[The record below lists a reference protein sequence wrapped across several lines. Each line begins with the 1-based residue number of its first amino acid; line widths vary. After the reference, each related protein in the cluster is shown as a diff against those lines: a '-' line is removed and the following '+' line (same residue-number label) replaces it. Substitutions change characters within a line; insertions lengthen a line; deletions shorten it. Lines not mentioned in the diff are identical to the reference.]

1 MGTRSSVHMA
11 SVVTVADVASW
22 LKSQFPEA
30 KCAAEVRSNHIDG
43 AVLRSMSEVEL
54 EQHMS
59 IESFGLRRKIYW
71 AIQALPAAD
80 KAPAKRES
88 VSKKRVISAKEA
100 NALQSPGTVVTS
112 TRAEARRLQEVIAL
126 STTEKSLKEGTSS
139 SLKRKA
145 TRPLP
150 ADSHHLDKLEQ
161 KQLQQ
166 GIEASKALHA
176 AQQKSKNAPRTAK
189 AASTKQAARPK
200 AAAKSAKA
208 GTKSQA
214 NSAGAVAAAKNA
226 QTGPPVGSTVWVDW
240 HGICPAKVAKA
251 TRWPGW
257 YMCHFEDQE
266 KVEKANVLLGTD
278 SSGGTPL
285 PWRKTRAELEALLAT
300 SVK

>member
-1 MGTRSSVHMA
+1 MA
-11 SVVTVADVASW
+11 SGVTVADVASW

-30 KCAAEVRSNHIDG
+30 KAAIANIRSNHIDG

-54 EQHMS
+54 EQHML

-80 KAPAKRES
+80 TAPPKHES
-88 VSKKRVISAKEA
+88 VSKKRIISAKEA
-100 NALQSPGTVVTS
+100 NALQCPGTVVSS
-112 TRAEARRLQEVIAL
+112 TRAEARRLQEVIEL
-126 STTEKSLKEGTSS
+126 STTEKSVKQGASS

-150 ADSHHLDKLEQ
+150 ADSHHLKKLEQ
-161 KQLQQ
+161 QQLQQ

-176 AQQKSKNAPRTAK
+176 AQQKSKSAPRTAK
-189 AASTKQAARPK
+189 ATSIKQAARPK
-200 AAAKSAKA
+200 AAAKSVKA
-208 GTKSQA
+208 ATK
-214 NSAGAVAAAKNA
+214 SAGASQESPVE
-226 QTGPPVGSTVWVDW
+226 TGPPVGSTVWVDW
-240 HGICPAKVAKA
+240 HGICPAKVVKA

-257 YMCHFEDQE
+257 YMCHFQDQE

-285 PWRKTRAELEALLAT
+285 PWCKTRAELEVLLAG
-300 SVK
+300 